1 MPRQVPMFMNL
12 FIYNGNKPLLI
23 LILILM
29 YIVPVYMFQFSN
41 TYYRVYMVQFSCT

>member
-23 LILILM
+23 LILIRQIIM
-29 YIVPVYMFQFSN
+29 GI
-41 TYYRVYMVQFSCT
+41 